1 MTTVPESNKPA
12 PEDYG
17 TEYPVAEVREAQSPA
32 KTAGLLVSKMWI
44 ATLVC
49 AILAGGLVWFQVR
62 GEGPM
67 IDVHFS
73 QGHGLH
79 PGDPVRFRGID
90 VGEVREILLNETLDS
105 VVVRIQFTAAAASL
119 AREGSRFWIERPDIS
134 VGQVRGLDTLVGGQY
149 VGVVPGPTDAPPSNL
164 FYGLETAS
172 APAENIADGLEVV
185 LEGKKRYGLQNGSPI
200 SYRGVVVGQILSVGL
215 TNDAATVEARALI
228 SPNYR
233 ELIRE
238 NTRFWSTSG
247 LDVKIGL
254 GGIELDAETLATIA
268 AGGVSFATP
277 NSPGNLAA
285 TGHRF
290 ELFNSPRDEW
300 INWQPRIAIGTATLP
315 TGSSTPRSL
324 LGYRRQQGALGALGA
339 GRQRGWL
346 LPLDDG
352 RLLGPANMLVI
363 DEGDEE
369 DYSLEVSGKENSLPL
384 SGTTAFGAL
393 ATCRQP
399 SELDAKIVSWPV
411 TKLRSANTPE
421 ELIVTCGSDDMTMP
435 IAVERLTM
443 LESAGVPAWGVDP
456 GVPLD
461 DTWHGASVVAASDGN
476 VIGIFIRSD
485 DRSLIVPL
493 TKKLVE

>member
-1 MTTVPESNKPA
+1 MPETEKSST
-12 PEDYG
+12 E
-17 TEYPVAEVREAQSPA
+17 EYPVAEVREAHSPA
-32 KTAGLLVSKMWI
+32 KAAGLLVSRMWI

-49 AILAGGLVWFQVR
+49 VILAGGLVWFQVR
-62 GEGPM
+62 GEGPV

-90 VGEVREILLNETLDS
+90 VGEVREILLNESLDS

-149 VGVVPGPTDAPPSNL
+149 VGVVPGPVDAPPSSL

-228 SPNYR
+228 APNYR

-277 NSPGNLAA
+277 NSPGELAA

-315 TGSSTPRSL
+315 TGSATPRAL
-324 LGYRRQQGALGALGA
+324 LGNRRQQGALGALGA

-352 RLLGPANMLVI
+352 RLLGPANMLVVK
-363 DEGDEE
+363 GEE
-369 DYSLEVSGKENSLPL
+369 EHSLELSGKENSLPL
-384 SGTTAFGAL
+384 NETKSLGTL

-399 SELDAKIVSWPV
+399 REFDSSVVSWPV
-411 TKLRSANTPE
+411 TKLRSAGSPE
-421 ELIVTCGSDDMTMP
+421 EVIVTCGSDDMTMP
-435 IAVERLTM
+435 IAVERISVG
-443 LESAGVPAWGVDP
+443 ENEIVAWVVDP

-461 DTWHGASVVAASDGN
+461 DSWHGASVVAASDGH
-476 VIGIFIRSD
+476 VIGLLIRSD

-493 TKKLVE
+493 TAELLE